1 LGIKFGSQLGQEC
14 SAHKTKFSHNL
25 DKRCFAHKT
34 KFSRNLDKAASQ
46 VEIQL
51 QLGQGCSK
59 RMGSE
64 SLIYSFI
71 ARDTVV
77 LAEYTPFSGNFS
89 TIAVQCLQKLP
100 ANNGKFIY
108 SCDRHTFNY
117 LVDDEFS
124 MSPSFLSSPSVL
136 PFWFVF
142 FSPVHFYCPKP
153 QSQRIIFL
161 LLFKLFLNLFS
172 SAVFGFSCF
181 F

>member
-1 LGIKFGSQLGQEC
+1 
-14 SAHKTKFSHNL
+14 
-25 DKRCFAHKT
+25 
-34 KFSRNLDKAASQ
+34 
-46 VEIQL
+46 
-51 QLGQGCSK
+51 
-59 RMGSE
+59 MGSE

-142 FSPVHFYCPKP
+142 FFPPFTFTVPSHHLKE
-153 QSQRIIFL
+153 
-161 LLFKLFLNLFS
+161 
-172 SAVFGFSCF
+172 
-181 F
+181 

>member
-1 LGIKFGSQLGQEC
+1 
-14 SAHKTKFSHNL
+14 
-25 DKRCFAHKT
+25 
-34 KFSRNLDKAASQ
+34 
-46 VEIQL
+46 
-51 QLGQGCSK
+51 
-59 RMGSE
+59 MGSE

-142 FSPVHFYCPKP
+142 FSPGSLLL
-153 QSQRIIFL
+153 SQATISKNNFLAAVQTVSQFVFFCSLWFLSFL
-161 LLFKLFLNLFS
+161 LGLGFL
-172 SAVFGFSCF
+172 
-181 F
+181 